1 MKSKGFTLI
10 ELAVVLG
17 IIAILAAI
25 MTPLVVGYIDQ
36 ARVTRA
42 AADARAITTSLLA
55 HKRDTA
61 RFPIYSSIANA
72 NTDTEAGVVLVGD
85 GTILA
90 DAGGVDWTLSGLT
103 TIGLDDYLNTNQLTL
118 PTSARG
124 GRVAYRGPYLNVASD
139 PWNNAYLVT
148 AHALKNSRS
157 DHAFVI
163 SAGPN
168 STLETDRTQPISGSV
183 TVGGDDIVSRIQ

>member
-17 IIAILAAI
+17 VIAILAAI

-42 AADARAITTSLLA
+42 AADARAIRTSLLA
-55 HKRDTA
+55 YKRDTA
-61 RFPIYSSIANA
+61 RFPIFSNIANA
-72 NTDTEAGVVLVGD
+72 NADTAAGDVLFGD
-85 GTILA
+85 GTLVA
-90 DAGGVDWTLSGLT
+90 DAGGVDWTLSALT
-103 TIGLDDYLNTNQLTL
+103 TIGLDEYLNTNKLSL

-124 GRVAYRGPYLNVASD
+124 GRVAYRGPYMNIASD

-148 AHALKNSRS
+148 AHALKNTRS
-157 DHAFVI
+157 DHAYVI

-168 STLETDRTQPISGSV
+168 STLETDRTQATSASV
-183 TVGGDDIVSRIQ
+183 TVGGDDIVTRIQ